1 MLVRVVTLHQQAHQT
16 YSQEDNMSLFDP
28 QLVNTSGCELPTLP
42 LTPQQNE
49 ILQKVISGEFL
60 RSPLEGIND
69 LATDTI
75 EGLLEGV
82 GNLNTVPGAEGS
94 LFVIETTLRIASEEL
109 TNMAFHADRLAG
121 VVANPQNIQGLQ
133 GIQSIARTFNNF
145 KNSIEGGTIGEDL
158 VDYYTPFFNSI
169 LGPGTTNFEIIKGL
183 LTGDFTNALRNAQAA
198 AEGGDFTGAL
208 NLINDLLSI
217 SESIDQITGQ
227 LKAIR
232 LSDEEALAG
241 ALDYLAKVGLG
252 FSVLGMAEDPCFSQK
267 VLQNIVNPDL
277 KGLLNL

>member
-1 MLVRVVTLHQQAHQT
+1 
-16 YSQEDNMSLFDP
+16 MSLFDP

-60 RSPLEGIND
+60 RSPLEGINN
-69 LATDTI
+69 LATETI
-75 EGLLEGV
+75 GDLINGV
-82 GNLNTVPGAEGS
+82 GDLVAAPGTDPDKLN
-94 LFVIETTLRIASEEL
+94 RIQEILSGASEEL

-121 VVANPQNIQGLQ
+121 VDANPQNIQGLQ

-158 VDYYTPFFNSI
+158 VDYYTPFFSSI

-183 LTGDFTNALRNAQAA
+183 LTGDFTNALVNAQAA
-198 AEGGDFTGAL
+198 DIADAETID
-208 NLINDLLSI
+208 NLLSI
-217 SESIDQITGQ
+217 SESIDRISGI
-227 LKAIR
+227 LRAIR

-241 ALDYLAKVGLG
+241 ALDYLAKTGLG

>member
-1 MLVRVVTLHQQAHQT
+1 
-16 YSQEDNMSLFDP
+16 MSLFDP

-60 RSPLEGIND
+60 QSPLEGINN
-69 LATDTI
+69 LATETI
-75 EGLLEGV
+75 GDLIDGV
-82 GNLNTVPGAEGS
+82 GDLVVADGD
-94 LFVIETTLRIASEEL
+94 LDKLDRIQDILSGASEEL

-121 VVANPQNIQGLQ
+121 VDANPQNIQGLQ

-158 VDYYTPFFNSI
+158 VDYYTPFFSSV

-183 LTGDFTNALRNAQAA
+183 LTGDFTNALVNAQAA
-198 AEGGDFTGAL
+198 GIADSETID
-208 NLINDLLSI
+208 NLLSI

-227 LKAIR
+227 LNAIR

-241 ALDYLAKVGLG
+241 ALDYLAKTGLG

>member
-1 MLVRVVTLHQQAHQT
+1 MLVHVVTLHQQAHQT

-60 RSPLEGIND
+60 RSPLEGINN
-69 LATDTI
+69 LATETI
-75 EGLLEGV
+75 GGLIDGV
-82 GNLNTVPGAEGS
+82 GDLVVADGADPDDNK
-94 LFVIETTLRIASEEL
+94 LDRIQEILSGASEEL

-121 VVANPQNIQGLQ
+121 VDANPQNIQGLQ

-158 VDYYTPFFNSI
+158 VDYYTPFFSSI

-183 LTGDFTNALRNAQAA
+183 LTGDFTNALKNAQAA
-198 AEGGDFTGAL
+198 GIADAETID
-208 NLINDLLSI
+208 NLLSI
-217 SESIDQITGQ
+217 SESIDRISGI
-227 LKAIR
+227 LRAIR

-241 ALDYLAKVGLG
+241 ALDYLAKTGLG

>member
-1 MLVRVVTLHQQAHQT
+1 
-16 YSQEDNMSLFDP
+16 MSLFDP

-60 RSPLEGIND
+60 RSPLEGINN
-69 LATDTI
+69 LATETI
-75 EGLLEGV
+75 DGLIGGL
-82 GNLNTVPGAEGS
+82 GS
-94 LFVIETTLRIASEEL
+94 LNPTNPGDQNKLNDIEDILSGVSEEL

-121 VVANPQNIQGLQ
+121 VDGNPQNIQGLQ

-145 KNSIEGGTIGEDL
+145 KNSIEGGTIGDDL
-158 VDYYTPFFNSI
+158 VDYYTPFFSSI

-183 LTGDFTNALRNAQAA
+183 LTGDFTNALVNAQAA
-198 AEGGDFTGAL
+198 GGFADPETID
-208 NLINDLLSI
+208 NLLSI
-217 SESIDQITGQ
+217 SQSIDQISGV
-227 LKAIR
+227 LRAIR

-241 ALDYLAKVGLG
+241 ALDYLAKTGLG

>member
-1 MLVRVVTLHQQAHQT
+1 
-16 YSQEDNMSLFDP
+16 MSLFDP

-198 AEGGDFTGAL
+198 GIADE
-208 NLINDLLSI
+208 NLIFDLLSI

-232 LSDEEALAG
+232 ISDEEALAG